1 MLGGASANGPHLTHT
16 VGGVTS
22 IAVMRDDRGRDIAL
36 RVAHGSGLTLF
47 TFTI

>member
-1 MLGGASANGPHLTHT
+1 
-16 VGGVTS
+16 
-22 IAVMRDDRGRDIAL
+22 MRDDRGRDIAL